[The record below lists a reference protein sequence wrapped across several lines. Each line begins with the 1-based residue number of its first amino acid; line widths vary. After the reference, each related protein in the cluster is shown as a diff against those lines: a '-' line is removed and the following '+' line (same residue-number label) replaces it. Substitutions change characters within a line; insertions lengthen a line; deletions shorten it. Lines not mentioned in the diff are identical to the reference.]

1 MNKCRRKVTK
11 LTMGK
16 KHRKRRILESTNT
29 ESDCRFKDISTQVSP
44 KKHEQ
49 LCKVDYRL

>member
-1 MNKCRRKVTK
+1 MDTSTMNKCRRKVTK

-44 KKHEQ
+44 KK
-49 LCKVDYRL
+49 